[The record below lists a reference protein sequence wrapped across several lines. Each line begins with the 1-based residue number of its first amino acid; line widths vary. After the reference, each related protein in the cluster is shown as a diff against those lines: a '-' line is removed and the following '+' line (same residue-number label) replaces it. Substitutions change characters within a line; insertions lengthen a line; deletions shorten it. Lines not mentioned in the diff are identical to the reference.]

1 MDFSSPT
8 EPAVK
13 QPQQDPEKP
22 ITRPD
27 VSFVADDGNWDTWL
41 WSQMPW
47 SAPRGPDDLVGM
59 EEQIDQMVGSDGL
72 IGDFNLIGHGV
83 PGAMSLGDPNEGFV
97 GDPDAMHSD
106 QLAALQAVAGHMAE
120 DSEIVLG
127 GCNVGMDPATL
138 AEIAKS
144 VDQTTVAGKS
154 IQLPFPGIEGTEIR
168 AIPSDIPGGE
178 PTIVEESNFGD
189 QLYDDVAQGTADTIA
204 SATSWTKS
212 TFNSAVNAA
221 TGFGQSAVDTATG
234 FGQSA
239 VDLGTSL
246 GQQAGIV
253 APDIGPV
260 LPPIELP
267 PQETE

>member
-8 EPAVK
+8 EPVVM
-13 QPQQDPEKP
+13 QPLQDPEKP

-27 VSFVADDGNWDTWL
+27 VSFVADDGGWDTWL
-41 WSQMPW
+41 WSQMAW

-59 EEQIDQMVGSDGL
+59 EEQIDQMVGPDGL
-72 IGDFNLIGHGV
+72 IGDFNLIGHGI
-83 PGAMSLGDPNEGFV
+83 PGLMSLGDPRHGFV
-97 GDPDAMHSD
+97 QDPKRMDPAE
-106 QLAALQAVAGHMAE
+106 LAALQAITGHMAE
-120 DSEIVLG
+120 DSELVLG
-127 GCNVGMDPATL
+127 GCNFGMDPAAL
-138 AEIAKS
+138 AEIART

-154 IQLPFPGIEGTEIR
+154 IQLPLPGIEGTEVR

-189 QLYDDVAQGTADTIA
+189 KLYDEVAQGTADTFA
-204 SATSWTKS
+204 SAKNWTTS
-212 TFNSAVNAA
+212 TFNSVENAV

-239 VDLGTSL
+239 VDLATSL

-260 LPPIELP
+260 LPPIQLP
-267 PQETE
+267 PRETE